1 MAKKK
6 EKTAK
11 PKAEAT
17 EDGELYYVV
26 NIYDNHGTIKIHQSG
41 QPGQN
46 PPCPPGGC
54 K

>member
-1 MAKKK
+1 MKKK
-6 EKTAK
+6 GKTDKAK
-11 PKAEAT
+11 AGAEEA
-17 EDGELYYVV
+17 GELYYVV
-26 NIYDNHGTIKIHQSG
+26 NIYDNHGTIKIKQSG